1 MGTNPSLLAIRRRR
15 SENTGG
21 EISRAI
27 AVVALGRAV
36 FGRAVFGRAVFGRAV
51 FGRGVTSALDSNDL
65 NAWVSDMF
73 DAVGAFLIGT
83 GFFGSVASISAGRV
97 TLLATAL
104 GGLVRGTA

>member
-36 FGRAVFGRAVFGRAV
+36 FGRAVFGRAVFGR
-51 FGRGVTSALDSNDL
+51 GVTSALDSNDL

-83 GFFGSVASISAGRV
+83 GFSGSVASISAGRV